1 MAKITAG
8 VSTSHVPAI
17 GAALARPGRLGHN
30 RRALSIS
37 ASSFTN
43 RECSRPPLPCSPPL
57 HACAF
62 PASVAASLS
71 SEAGAVKLSGDNL
84 AANLSRQLA
93 PVYLVSGDEPL
104 LVNEA
109 ADAIRARARS
119 QGFTERELHVV
130 ERGFSWDEL
139 IAGSRLMS
147 LFAERKIIEIRMTNP
162 TPGEQGADAIIELI
176 SQPSPDNLVLIITG
190 KMDGRVQS
198 SRWVSAIEKH
208 GVVVQIWPLELAR
221 LPAWIRERLAK
232 QNLKADADAAT
243 LLAERVEGN
252 LLAAH
257 QEVEKLALL
266 LPPGPV
272 TADTIVEAV
281 ADSARFDV
289 LQLGDAAM
297 RGQTARALR
306 VLEGLRGEDVEPPIV
321 LWALNKDLQWI
332 ARCQYLMRRG
342 QSADSA
348 MNALYVWRNRQPAMK
363 QALARLRPA
372 TVRELLLSA
381 ERADRMIKGVI
392 LRCDPWLEFER
403 LVAGL
408 AGVKLARVA

>member
-1 MAKITAG
+1 VK
-8 VSTSHVPAI
+8 
-17 GAALARPGRLGHN
+17 
-30 RRALSIS
+30 LSGE
-37 ASSFTN
+37 T
-43 RECSRPPLPCSPPL
+43 L
-57 HACAF
+57 
-62 PASVAASLS
+62 AASLS
-71 SEAGAVKLSGDNL
+71 
-84 AANLSRQLA
+84 RLA
-93 PVYLVSGDEPL
+93 PVYLISGDEPL

-109 ADAIRARARS
+109 ADAVRARARS
-119 QGFTERELHVV
+119 QGFTERELNVV
-130 ERGFSWDEL
+130 ERGFDWQALLSNSK
-139 IAGSRLMS
+139 AMS

-162 TPGEQGADAIIELI
+162 TPGEQGADAIIELATE
-176 SQPSPDNLVLIITG
+176 PSADNLVLIITG
-190 KMDGRVQS
+190 KMDGRVQN

-232 QNLKADADAAT
+232 QNLKADSEAAT

-272 TADTIVEAV
+272 TADTIVDAV

-297 RGQTARALR
+297 KGNVVRALR

-332 ARCQYLMRRG
+332 ARCQHLMRRG

-363 QALARLRPA
+363 QALSRLKPK

-392 LRCDPWLEFER
+392 RSDPWLEFER

-408 AGVKLARVA
+408 AGLRLATAA